1 LLAMDVNDNA
11 FCLNKRVALAII
23 ASELAPTGIRVV
35 VEGLDQALR
44 WRRLRSIRAM
54 QITCGSELARDGRK
68 R

>member
-1 LLAMDVNDNA
+1 MDVNDNA

>member
-1 LLAMDVNDNA
+1 MDVNDNA

-23 ASELAPTGIRVV
+23 ASKLAPTGIQVV

-44 WRRLRSIRAM
+44 WRKLRSIRAM
-54 QITCGSELARDGRK
+54 QVTCGSELARDGRK

>member
-1 LLAMDVNDNA
+1 MDVNDNA

-35 VEGLDQALR
+35 VERLDQALR
-44 WRRLRSIRAM
+44 WRKLRSIRTM
-54 QITCGSELARDGRK
+54 QMTCRSELARDGRK